1 MRAGLLISFM
11 LWAAILAVYVLV
23 SGCASLDSAG
33 VAVYTIKPMLV
44 DGKTLCCEVSVSNG
58 KQYASLDATVVKTGD
73 DYTVELKE
81 RGVEAFRGQQIAAGA
96 ATATAA
102 TAAKAAAGVLVAPAA
117 AALGGAAIGA
127 IVAP

>member
-1 MRAGLLISFM
+1 MSHQ
-11 LWAAILAVYVLV
+11 AITNPKLTTNPHAWE
-23 SGCASLDSAG
+23 SNDPTFTKKNG
-33 VAVYTIKPMLV
+33 
-44 DGKTLCCEVSVSNG
+44 EVTVNNG
-58 KQYASLDATVVKTGD
+58 KQYASLDARIEKRGE